1 MESYIIFL
9 NNVIS
14 DQMQYLMCL
23 KNIIS
28 ATNET

>member
-9 NNVIS
+9 NNVIY
-14 DQMQYLMCL
+14 DQMLYLMCL
-23 KNIIS
+23 NNIIS

>member
-23 KNIIS
+23 NNIIS

>member
-14 DQMQYLMCL
+14 DQMQYIMCP
-23 KNIIS
+23 NIIS